1 MMTDVFTKSAMCSS
15 RFFQMNF
22 LFRVID
28 ENQETKEKIK

>member
-28 ENQETKEKIK
+28 ENQEIKEKIK